1 MAAAV
6 VVMVCAVPAIG
17 AAQGAAQASDNGA
30 SPRQSAATLEAGV
43 EERFRYDHANNLAD
57 HSAAAPDERLL
68 WRFRTR
74 AWATGTLGRYLAF
87 GVGLSNESKGQG
99 VPRVPMTLD
108 ETVFSAL
115 WVDIRPSPR
124 INVRLGRQN
133 IMKGD
138 GFIFHDGTPA
148 DGART
153 EYVNGLDATIR
164 VARHATL
171 EAIAAWDPAQDTF
184 LPVLRDQHRTL
195 IEWEER
201 LAGVYFTSTPRP
213 DLQWQAYYV
222 FKRELHDTRPATHPQ
237 FQPDRSLSTFG
248 GRVEKARG
256 TAWTMSGEWAMQVG
270 TQVPDTPIRA
280 WGGLAGVQRR
290 FSAPW
295 SPTIRA
301 ACAALSGGSASSA
314 VIEGWDPVLARW
326 PLWSEAIGQALVPE
340 VGLAYWT
347 NMGLLKA
354 DVLVTPSPRIGARA
368 TYYHLTAFHPFQG
381 NPLIFGSGTTRGD
394 LLEARFDFSFDAR
407 LRGHVLYQRLL
418 PGSFYVGRTPGYLFR
433 IEFLATFQHRW

>member
-6 VVMVCAVPAIG
+6 VVMICGVPATG
-17 AAQGAAQASDNGA
+17 AAQGAAQASDSGA
-30 SPRQSAATLEAGV
+30 TPRPPAATLEAGV
-43 EERFRYDHANNLAD
+43 EERFRYDHANNLVD

-74 AWATGTLGRYLAF
+74 AWVTGTLGGHLAF
-87 GVGLSNESKGQG
+87 GVGLSNESRGQG
-99 VPRVPMTLD
+99 VPRVPITLD

-124 INVRLGRQN
+124 VNVRLGRQN

-138 GFIFHDGTPA
+138 GFILKDGTPG

-164 VARHATL
+164 VARNATL
-171 EAIAAWDPAQDTF
+171 EVIAASDPTHDTY
-184 LPVLRDQHRTL
+184 LPVIRDQHRTL
-195 IEWEER
+195 IEWDER
-201 LAGVYFTSTPRP
+201 LAGVYYTNTRRP
-213 DLQWQAYYV
+213 DLQWQAYYL
-222 FKRELHDTRPATHPQ
+222 FKREMHDTRPATNPQ

-270 TQVPDTPIRA
+270 TEVPDTPIRA

-290 FSAPW
+290 FSVPW

-301 ACAALSGGSASSA
+301 AYAALSGGSASSG
-314 VIEGWDPVLARW
+314 VIEGWDPVLSRW
-326 PLWSEAIGQALVPE
+326 PLWSEAIGQALTPE

-354 DVLVTPSPRIGARA
+354 EVLLKPSPRTGARA
-368 TYYHLTAFHPFQG
+368 TYYHLTAFHPFEG
-381 NPLIFGSGTTRGD
+381 TPLIFGSGTTRGD
-394 LLEARFDFSFDAR
+394 SFEARFDFSLDAR
-407 LRGHVLYQRLL
+407 FRGYVLYERFL

-433 IEFLATFQHRW
+433 IELLATLQHRW